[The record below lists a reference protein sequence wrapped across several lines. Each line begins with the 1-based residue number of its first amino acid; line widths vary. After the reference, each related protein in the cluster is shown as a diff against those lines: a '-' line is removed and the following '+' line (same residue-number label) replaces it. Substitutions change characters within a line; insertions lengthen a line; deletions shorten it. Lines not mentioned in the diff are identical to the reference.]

1 MKVTDL
7 DYFLDPSQTI
17 ENLNTMCRRCSGR
30 YKHQNLVITDGK
42 EGFGKSTLTAAC
54 AYYMAYKMKR
64 PLKLFF
70 DAKKLMEVAKDSQD
84 EILIWDDAAYAGLT
98 IESYNK
104 LIIDLIKII
113 WLARKKRNTYFI
125 NIQEFFRLK
134 ELLVSRAIALFHV
147 YSPDK
152 IKVGKYA
159 YFNEDYLLKL
169 YDDWQRRKQ
178 KNYKKYYTF
187 RGSFPNV
194 LYKIFDEKEYEDL
207 KDEAILK
214 IGVEKEKP
222 SSHKGIKM
230 QLDYLRKKVFSFAK
244 ENGIRHEDM
253 AKHLEIARSTFTGWG
268 NIGDVLVV
276 DVIEDAI
283 NIKGFIEPSHQDYL
297 GVVPKKAIMKM
308 KAQHVVFK
316 KEETTIYSRPALAVP
331 QMVYP
336 VSRRIRS

>member
-7 DYFLDPSQTI
+7 DYFLDPPQTI

-54 AYYMAYKMKR
+54 AYYMAHKMKR
-64 PLKLFF
+64 PMKLFF
-70 DAKKLMEVAKDSQD
+70 DAKKLMEVAKDTQD

-98 IESYNK
+98 VESYNK

-159 YFNEDYLLKL
+159 YFNEDYLIRL

-214 IGVEKEKP
+214 IGDDV
-222 SSHKGIKM
+222 
-230 QLDYLRKKVFSFAK
+230 KKVGRGSRTELNYNNLKKKVSELPNKLGITNVKLAK
-244 ENGIRHEDM
+244 ELNMSD
-253 AKHLEIARSTFTGWG
+253 STLTRWSQEL
-268 NIGDVLVV
+268 DVAVLTPDRV
-276 DVIEDAI
+276 AI
-283 NIKGFIEPSHQDYL
+283 NRRGFIEPLHQDYL
-297 GVVPKKAIMKM
+297 GVAPKRPIIKPEPIIFDREAV
-308 KAQHVVFK
+308 QV
-316 KEETTIYSRPALAVP
+316 YNRPALEVP
-331 QMVYP
+331 QRASFV
-336 VSRRIRS
+336 VTS

>member
-7 DYFLDPSQTI
+7 DYFMDPQQTI
-17 ENLNTMCRRCSGR
+17 ENLDTMCKRCSGR
-30 YKHQNLVITDGK
+30 HKHQNLVICDGK

-54 AYYMAYKMKR
+54 AYYMAHKMKR

-70 DAKKLMEVAKDSQD
+70 DAKKLMDVAKDTQD

-98 IESYNK
+98 VESYNK

-194 LYKIFDEKEYEDL
+194 LYKIFDEEAYESL

-214 IGVEKEKP
+214 IGADV
-222 SSHKGIKM
+222 
-230 QLDYLRKKVFSFAK
+230 KKVGRGSRTEMNYNLLKKKVSGLPKQLGITQVKLAK
-244 ENGIRHEDM
+244 ELDM
-253 AKHLEIARSTFTGWG
+253 SDSTLTRWSQEA
-268 NIGDVLVV
+268 DVPVLTF
-276 DVIEDAI
+276 DRDAI
-283 NIKGFIEPSHQDYL
+283 NTKGFIEPSHLDYL
-297 GVVPKKAIMKM
+297 GAARERPIKQVAPVTFEEQRKPIYNRPVLEVPK
-308 KAQHVVFK
+308 
-316 KEETTIYSRPALAVP
+316 L
-331 QMVYP
+331 VYP
-336 VSRRIRS
+336 SQIRER